1 MPREEAPK
9 EFSARRFRVAVERAK
24 VAVME
29 AQQVLAGGFRGNPKA
44 YQELTDSALR
54 KLDKAWF
61 IASQQCRK
69 D

>member
-1 MPREEAPK
+1 MQQPETPK
-9 EFSARRFRVAVERAK
+9 QFSARRLRVAIEQAK
-24 VAVME
+24 VAVMQ
-29 AQQVLAGGFRGNPKA
+29 AQQVLAGGFHGKTA
-44 YQELTDSALR
+44 TYQELTDSALR